1 MYKWIFAS
9 LLVGASVVGIGVL
22 FNIAVSQQ
30 HETEKTAVAA
40 KVPEGTLDAAAAQ
53 ALFKQN
59 CISCHGA
66 DLQGAVGPN
75 LQKVG
80 SKLTLEQIYKLL
92 QNGKGMMPSFKAQ
105 LKDEEIA
112 NLSRWLAEKK

>member
-1 MYKWIFAS
+1 MYKWIMAS
-9 LLVGASVVGIGVL
+9 LLVGASVLGVGVL
-22 FNIAVSQQ
+22 FNTAANQQQ
-30 HETEKTAVAA
+30 HTEKTAVAA
-40 KVPEGTLDAAAAQ
+40 KVPEGTLDASAAQ
-53 ALFKQN
+53 AIYKQN

-66 DLQGAVGPN
+66 DLQGVVGPN

-80 SKLTLEQIYKLL
+80 SKLTLEQMYKLI
-92 QNGKGMMPSFKAQ
+92 QNGKGMMPGFKAQ